1 MNRLRIDIK
10 ATVVTLALLLL
21 TAPGAQAAED
31 AAAMT
36 FYDEGAYTEFVE
48 NKMKELDALYLQFCE
63 ACGSEPAD
71 AARARQQFLTSVR
84 ELMQH
89 MNARFDAL
97 DPKAGAAL
105 SPTETLVSVH
115 ALTMLVDILTATQ
128 LEHMTKHP
136 YIE

>member
-21 TAPGAQAAED
+21 TAPGAQATED

-71 AARARQQFLTSVR
+71 AARVR
-84 ELMQH
+84 L
-89 MNARFDAL
+89 
-97 DPKAGAAL
+97 GL
-105 SPTETLVSVH
+105 S
-115 ALTMLVDILTATQ
+115 
-128 LEHMTKHP
+128 
-136 YIE
+136 